1 MPAMITQR
9 PAPDE
14 YAPYYAGYVAAVPD
28 GDLLALL
35 AAEETM
41 SALSGLS
48 DDRARHRYEAGK
60 WSVKEV
66 VGHVADTERVMA
78 YRALRIGR
86 GDQTPLP
93 GFDQDA
99 FVRGLVWDEIPLPAL
114 LDDLHLVRMATLSLL
129 AGFPDDVLGRRGTAS
144 GAAVSVR
151 GLCFIIAGHERH
163 HLRILRERYLGA
175 R

>member
-1 MPAMITQR
+1 
-9 PAPDE
+9 
-14 YAPYYAGYVAAVPD
+14 
-28 GDLLALL
+28 
-35 AAEETM
+35 M
-41 SALSGLS
+41 SALAGLS
-48 DDRARHRYEAGK
+48 DDRARHRYGPGK

-99 FVRGLVWDEIPLPAL
+99 FVQGALWDDIPLPAL
-114 LDDLHLVRMATLSLL
+114 LDDLLLVRMATLSLL
-129 AGFPDDVLGRRGTAS
+129 TSFPEDVLGRRGTAS
-144 GAAVSVR
+144 GEPVSVR

-163 HLRILRERYLGA
+163 HLRILRERYLGS